1 MEDLVVPPEMLAD
14 LVRLLIDQFE
24 RRGLEYISYG
34 HAGDANL
41 HARPLLDP
49 SDPKGRKVLEEL
61 MEDCFEAVWKMGGSM
76 TGEHG
81 DGMLR
86 AKYVERQYPKTFWI
100 MREMKKIYDPNGIL
114 NPGVKL
120 P

>member
-1 MEDLVVPPEMLAD
+1 VVPPENLGD
-14 LVRLLIDQFE
+14 LVKLLMDQFE
-24 RRGLEYISYG
+24 KRGLEYISYG

-41 HARPLLDP
+41 HARPLLDISEP
-49 SDPKGRKVLEEL
+49 QGRKMLDDIMEE
-61 MEDCFEAVWKMGGSM
+61 CFEAVWKVGGSM

-86 AKYVERQYPKTFWI
+86 AKYVERQYPRTFWI
-100 MREMKKIYDPNGIL
+100 MKELKRLFDPKGIL

>member
-1 MEDLVVPPEMLAD
+1 M
-14 LVRLLIDQFE
+14 RLLVDQFAK
-24 RRGLEYISYG
+24 RGLDFVLYG

-41 HARPLLDP
+41 HARPLLD
-49 SDPKGRKVLEEL
+49 LTEEKDRATLGDL

-86 AKYVERQYPKTFWI
+86 AEYVERQYPKTYWI
-100 MREMKKIYDPNGIL
+100 MKELKELFDPKGVL

-120 P
+120 PAKARP